1 MDLDSKITR
10 IVLLEEKI
18 GLILEQI
25 SNLELVEFV
34 IVDGVFTRVL
44 DYIQVLNQKI
54 EVLEQIKKDLVDDIL
69 EHTEL
74 EQLYQ
79 VMASLPDGRLKMMKS
94 LTAVNLIELK
104 NRKMEEEKVLWW
116 KLHKGRYSFLC

>member
-44 DYIQVLNQKI
+44 DDIQVLNQKI

-104 NRKMEEEKVLWW
+104 NRKMEEEKVL
-116 KLHKGRYSFLC
+116 